1 MWWLNI
7 LSPGKSNGH
16 CGHLPGAEPGSG
28 LSLLAMGLCRDT
40 GPCLGATSDCKH
52 NFVNRP
58 GVAVAVLRTFVHLCH

>member
-1 MWWLNI
+1 MQKIIETCIFLTI
-7 LSPGKSNGH
+7 EVVVACPGERNVH

-52 NFVNRP
+52 IF
-58 GVAVAVLRTFVHLCH
+58 LIFFSIQ